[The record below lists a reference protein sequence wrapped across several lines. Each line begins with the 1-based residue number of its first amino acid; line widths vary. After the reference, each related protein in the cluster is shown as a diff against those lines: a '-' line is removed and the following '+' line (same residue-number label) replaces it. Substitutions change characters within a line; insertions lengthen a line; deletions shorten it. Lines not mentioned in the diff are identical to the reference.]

1 MDPVPLIGRYPYSHW
16 VLGARPGGIESY
28 RSLPPLGVLP
38 CDRGNLGSPPWLLR
52 FVTPDLSFIRTQDT
66 VTSHAFQPFHSQLR
80 PVSSRFEESLED
92 SQSRGPFGLPPNPS
106 PSLPSDHPSC
116 NILLNASHNTLL
128 QSGNHAHMALYR
140 AYLQVQAE
148 NRGLK

>member
-1 MDPVPLIGRYPYSHW
+1 MDYSTAASSPSSPISTTFDFDTNDFISSSPSPAF
-16 VLGARPGGIESY
+16 LPSY
-28 RSLPPLGVLP
+28 TTS
-38 CDRGNLGSPPWLLR
+38 
-52 FVTPDLSFIRTQDT
+52 PDLSFIRTQDT
-66 VTSHAFQPFHSQLR
+66 VTSHAFRPFHSQLR

-128 QSGNHAHMALYR
+128 QSGNHAHTALYR